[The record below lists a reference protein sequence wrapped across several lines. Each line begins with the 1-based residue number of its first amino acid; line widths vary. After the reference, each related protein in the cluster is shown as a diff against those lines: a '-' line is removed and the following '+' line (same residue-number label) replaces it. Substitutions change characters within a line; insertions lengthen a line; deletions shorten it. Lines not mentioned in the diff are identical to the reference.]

1 MKKSLISIAA
11 LLMAALMLC
20 AVNVFAEPDIGGIP
34 SDTEVPDVSD
44 VPTEPVYTTAPPIE
58 TTGPSYTDPYYT
70 DPPTESYEE
79 NTTEYVRPTVNYEDY
94 PPATDSP
101 YSATNSLIETDEYKG
116 KAEKWNNID
125 EKDIIALKGEV
136 SEGAISFK
144 DLKNNNGG
152 DENEFLFLI
161 LGIVCVV
168 IGTLGAGVFI
178 YTFVKPKPKTAKATA
193 TSAEGRRSSQKKRNA
208 TTVRSTGERTR
219 RRHDDYNDGY

>member
-20 AVNVFAEPDIGGIP
+20 AVNVFAEPDTDVVP
-34 SDTEVPDVSD
+34 PYTEVPDVSD
-44 VPTEPVYTTAPPIE
+44 IPTEPVYTTAPPIA

-70 DPPTESYEE
+70 DAPTESYVEE
-79 NTTEYVRPTVNYEDY
+79 TTAYIRPTENYEDY
-94 PPATDSP
+94 PPATNSQ

-125 EKDIIALKGEV
+125 EKDIIALKGDV

-152 DENEFLFLI
+152 DENELLFLI

-168 IGTLGAGVFI
+168 IGTIGAGVFI
-178 YTFVKPKPKTAKATA
+178 YTFVKPKPKTAKAA
-193 TSAEGRRSSQKKRNA
+193 ASAAGRRSSQKKRNA

>member
-1 MKKSLISIAA
+1 MKKRLISFAA
-11 LLMAALMLC
+11 MLMAVLMLC
-20 AVNVFAEPDIGGIP
+20 AVNVFAEPDTDDVP
-34 SDTEVPDVSD
+34 PYTEVPDVSN
-44 VPTEPVYTTAPPIE
+44 VPTEPVYTTAPPIA

-70 DPPTESYEE
+70 EPTTESYVE
-79 NTTEYVRPTVNYEDY
+79 NTTEFVRPTENYEDY
-94 PPATDSP
+94 PPATNSQ

-125 EKDIIALKGEV
+125 EKDIIALKGDV

-168 IGTLGAGVFI
+168 IGTIGAGVFI
-178 YTFVKPKPKTAKATA
+178 YTFVKPKHKTAKAA
-193 TSAEGRRSSQKKRNA
+193 ASAEGRRSSQKKRNT